1 MHHKLMTPKVGIEQ
15 TYSESQ
21 RNGKNNELQS
31 HVLEG
36 VGRGKQCKEM
46 LRMNPSLS
54 VETRSNFHSFTIIY
68 IFLLIT

>member
-31 HVLEG
+31 HILEG
-36 VGRGKQCKEM
+36 VGRG
-46 LRMNPSLS
+46 R
-54 VETRSNFHSFTIIY
+54 
-68 IFLLIT
+68 